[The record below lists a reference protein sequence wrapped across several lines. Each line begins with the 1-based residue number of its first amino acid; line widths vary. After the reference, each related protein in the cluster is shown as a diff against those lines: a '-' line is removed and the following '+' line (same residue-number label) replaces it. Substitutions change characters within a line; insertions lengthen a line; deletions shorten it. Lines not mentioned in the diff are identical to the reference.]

1 MNIMK
6 FRYIPRGSTY
16 SIMVVMTIM
25 LIASTTNIIFS
36 QSPTTTSSLTF
47 DDPLIGVKFQYTD
60 EWIKEGSSLYGAKT
74 ECPSLPCMRFPVISI
89 STYPIVSEDF
99 SLENYTKEQSA
110 YHDLAE
116 GYKPIALNQ
125 TMIGEKNATQYI
137 YTTKSPFLMEEAS
150 SDIINY
156 EIYLTEGINLY
167 KISFTALLDDQ
178 FDKNLNS
185 FKKIKNTF
193 EIAR

>member
-6 FRYIPRGSTY
+6 FRYMPRGSTY

-156 EIYLTEGINLY
+156 EIYLTQGINLY

>member
-1 MNIMK
+1 
-6 FRYIPRGSTY
+6 
-16 SIMVVMTIM
+16 MVMMTLM

-36 QSPTTTSSLTF
+36 QSPTTSLTF

-116 GYKPIALNQ
+116 GYKPIALNK

-137 YTTKSPFLMEEAS
+137 YNTKSPFLMEEAS

-156 EIYLTEGINLY
+156 EIYLTQGINLY

-193 EIAR
+193 KIVR

>member
-1 MNIMK
+1 MNIMELHYLPK
-6 FRYIPRGSTY
+6 GIMY
-16 SIMVVMTIM
+16 SIMIMMILM

-36 QSPTTTSSLTF
+36 QSLTNSLTF

-60 EWIKEGSSLYGAKT
+60 EWIKEGLSLYGAKT
-74 ECPSLPCMRFPVISI
+74 ECSSLPCMRFPVISI

-99 SLENYTKEQSA
+99 SLENYTKEQSD
-110 YHDLAE
+110 YHNLAE
-116 GYKPIALNQ
+116 GYKAIALNH
-125 TMIGEKNATQYI
+125 TKIGEKNATQYI

-156 EIYLTEGINLY
+156 EIYMTEGINLY
-167 KISFTALLDDQ
+167 KISFAALLDDQ

-185 FKKIKNTF
+185 FKKIKDTF
-193 EIAR
+193 EIVR

>member
-1 MNIMK
+1 MK
-6 FRYIPRGSTY
+6 FRYIPTGRIY
-16 SIMVVMTIM
+16 PIMIMMTLM

-36 QSPTTTSSLTF
+36 QSPANSLTF
-47 DDPLIGVKFQYTD
+47 DDPLIGVKFQYND

-99 SLENYTKEQSA
+99 SLENYTKEQGA

-116 GYKPIALNQ
+116 GYKPIALNH
-125 TMIGEKNATQYI
+125 TTIGDKNATQYI

-156 EIYLTEGINLY
+156 EIYMTEGINLY
-167 KISFTALLDDQ
+167 KISFADLLNDQ
-178 FDKNLNS
+178 FDKHLNS
-185 FKKIKNTF
+185 FKKIKDTF
-193 EIAR
+193 QIVR

>member
-156 EIYLTEGINLY
+156 EIYLTQGINLY

-193 EIAR
+193 KIVR

>member
-6 FRYIPRGSTY
+6 FRYIPRGSAY
-16 SIMVVMTIM
+16 SIMVMMTLM

-36 QSPTTTSSLTF
+36 QSPTTSLTF

-60 EWIKEGSSLYGAKT
+60 EWIKEGSSLFGAKT

-116 GYKPIALNQ
+116 GYKSIALNQ

-156 EIYLTEGINLY
+156 EIYLTQGINLY

-193 EIAR
+193 EIVR

>member
-1 MNIMK
+1 MK
-6 FRYIPRGSTY
+6 LRYIPRGSTC
-16 SIMVVMTIM
+16 SIMIMITLM

-36 QSPTTTSSLTF
+36 QSSTNSLTF

-74 ECPSLPCMRFPVISI
+74 ECPSLPCMRFPVISV

-99 SLENYTKEQSA
+99 SLENYTKEQSV

-116 GYKPIALNQ
+116 GYKPIALNN
-125 TMIGEKNATQYI
+125 TKIGDKNATQYI

-150 SDIINY
+150 SEIINY
-156 EIYLTEGINLY
+156 EIYTTEGINLY
-167 KISFTALLDDQ
+167 KISFASLLDDQ
-178 FDKNLNS
+178 FEKNLNS
-185 FKKIKNTF
+185 FKKIKDTF
-193 EIAR
+193 EIVR